1 MREVCDKD
9 KRADESEERL
19 SSREERDDDDSDDH
33 LDPTKGY

>member
-9 KRADESEERL
+9 KCPEQSEERL